1 MEISGGSVVKNPPA
15 IQAMWVRSL
24 GPVDPLEKETATH
37 SSFLVWEI
45 LWIEEPGRLQSM
57 QSLRVG
63 HNLATKLPPPAKWR
77 YMDFEHYF
85 SKNG

>member
-1 MEISGGSVVKNPPA
+1 MVKNPPA
-15 IQAMWVRSL
+15 IQAMGVRSL